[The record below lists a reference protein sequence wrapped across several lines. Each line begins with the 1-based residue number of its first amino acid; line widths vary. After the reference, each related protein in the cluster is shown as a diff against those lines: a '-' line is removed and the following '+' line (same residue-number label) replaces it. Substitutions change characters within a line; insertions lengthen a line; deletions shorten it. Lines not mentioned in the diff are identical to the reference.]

1 MMASKKG
8 NRANNHQNT
17 SGSRGEDRKKH
28 FADGGSLAEWR
39 GTHTVHK
46 NKKDKRQNRRTRRQ
60 QAIRDSIDDS

>member
-1 MMASKKG
+1 MASRKG
-8 NRANNHQNT
+8 NRANNHQNKT
-17 SGSRGEDRKKH
+17 AGYRGEDRKQH

-60 QAIRDSIDDS
+60 QAIRDSMDGE

>member
-1 MMASKKG
+1 MASSKG
-8 NRANNHQNT
+8 SRTNNDQSNT

-46 NKKDKRQNRRTRRQ
+46 NKKNKRQNRRTRRK
-60 QAIRDSIDDS
+60 QAIRDSIDD